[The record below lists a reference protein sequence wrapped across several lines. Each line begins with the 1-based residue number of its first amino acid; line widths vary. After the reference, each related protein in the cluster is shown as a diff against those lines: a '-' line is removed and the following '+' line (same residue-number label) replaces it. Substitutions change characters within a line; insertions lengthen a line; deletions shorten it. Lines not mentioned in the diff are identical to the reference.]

1 MGINPYHAMPHKL
14 LTSTILPMTPVRTR
28 APRANKAVSAIASDL
43 PSHGTMP
50 HTIVTPKKA
59 PRKGIQSLETGFRIL
74 DFLVKAGQPV
84 ALKGIAQGTGLSPSS
99 INFYLVSLVKIGA
112 ALQDSRSG
120 HYGLGPYAV
129 RLGLA
134 GLEQFDLFAV
144 SRDRLLALAN
154 TVGHSVFLG
163 VWGNHGP
170 TIIYRADGIH
180 SRSIFELRVG
190 SVLPVLRS
198 ALGRLFLTH
207 LPEPVT
213 AEFVDAELKDFRHP
227 SAELSKGELTSSDVL
242 RNRLD
247 VKKMVQQTRQFG
259 MSRCRSGILSDFTAM
274 SAPIFDYGGSI
285 CAGITV
291 MGRIGVLDDDLL
303 GTTAKAV
310 SDLARE
316 LSNAGQGH
324 PRSV

>member
-1 MGINPYHAMPHKL
+1 MP
-14 LTSTILPMTPVRTR
+14 LTS
-28 APRANKAVSAIASDL
+28 
-43 PSHGTMP
+43 
-50 HTIVTPKKA
+50 VTPKKA

-99 INFYLVSLVKIGA
+99 INFYLVSLIKIGA
-112 ALQDSRSG
+112 AIQDSRSG
-120 HYGLGPYAV
+120 YYGLGPYAV
-129 RLGLA
+129 QLGLA

-144 SRDRLLALAN
+144 SRDRLLMLAN
-154 TVGHSVFLG
+154 RVGHSVFLG

-207 LPEPVT
+207 LPLPVT
-213 AEFVDAELKDFRHP
+213 AEFVDAELKDFRQQ
-227 SAELSKGELTSSDVL
+227 SAELSKVELASTDVI
-242 RNRLD
+242 RNRGD
-247 VKKMVQQTRQFG
+247 IKKMVQQTRQFG
-259 MSRCRSGILSDFTAM
+259 MSRCRSGILSDYTAM
-274 SAPIFDYGGSI
+274 SAPILDYGGSI

-303 GTTAKAV
+303 GSTAKAV
-310 SDLARE
+310 SDLALE
-316 LSNAGQGH
+316 LSNAGQGQSFI
-324 PRSV
+324 R